1 MVQEI
6 FLASCRPRTKP
17 CVRGRQTK
25 KGRRGKCERLGCY
38 GMENSSWESRENRG
52 PGGKE
57 GDTGADTTID
67 EGEEE
72 ENDGE
77 REKNRRAE
85 ERNREE

>member
-1 MVQEI
+1 
-6 FLASCRPRTKP
+6 
-17 CVRGRQTK
+17 
-25 KGRRGKCERLGCY
+25 
-38 GMENSSWESRENRG
+38 MENSSWESRENRG

-77 REKNRRAE
+77 RKKNRRAE